1 MAKKIQFPFEV
12 PEYLKKEHAG
22 IDELTRN
29 LIESGEKEWHK
40 LRSRGVTEAY
50 LEYLDITDPKLMEKP
65 MTEAYAKRKYAK
77 AFKKIREAK
86 KRNSKA
92 RVNGGKVKQKQAL
105 TIEKLVALL
114 NTPDI
119 LNNKDLVDFIN
130 LYQNKKSSINK
141 IAKMIEKYTC
151 IGLSERTIRRILTNN
166 KAVILI
172 NLAKATPK
180 NPNSLNTENPRF

>member
-50 LEYLDITDPKLMEKP
+50 LEYLDITDPELMEKP

-92 RVNGGKVKQKQAL
+92 CEHG
-105 TIEKLVALL
+105 
-114 NTPDI
+114 
-119 LNNKDLVDFIN
+119 
-130 LYQNKKSSINK
+130 
-141 IAKMIEKYTC
+141 
-151 IGLSERTIRRILTNN
+151 ERC
-166 KAVILI
+166 
-172 NLAKATPK
+172 
-180 NPNSLNTENPRF
+180 